1 MLLPSILLGPFCS
14 VRACHLDAPLF
25 KVNCVARRGL
35 AVTSRIVQIDTKG
48 RVDAAFVVQ
57 LLGRIS
63 FCFRIS

>member
-1 MLLPSILLGPFCS
+1 MALPQTFEGGS
-14 VRACHLDAPLF
+14 RAAGVSD
-25 KVNCVARRGL
+25 RRGL